1 MEIEKT
7 IIPMLFRNIEIYH
20 QKGNR
25 NYLHREDGP
34 AEIWYGTNSNG
45 NTSITDEYYYYHNV
59 LMTKEEWEKEVAW
72 KKQLKDTPMGEICL
86 TQN

>member
-1 MEIEKT
+1 MEIEKS
-7 IIPMLFRNIEIYH
+7 IIPMIFHNIELH
-20 QKGNR
+20 HKKGNK

-34 AEIWYGTNSNG
+34 AEIYYVIGCDD
-45 NTSITDEYYYYHNV
+45 NTIITAEYYYYHNV

-72 KKQLKDTPMGEICL
+72 RKQLKNTPMGEIFL